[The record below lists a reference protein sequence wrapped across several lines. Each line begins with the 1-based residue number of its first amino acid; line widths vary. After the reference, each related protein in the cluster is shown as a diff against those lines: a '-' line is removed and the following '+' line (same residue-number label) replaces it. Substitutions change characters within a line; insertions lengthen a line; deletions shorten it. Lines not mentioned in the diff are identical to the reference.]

1 MTIGADQRGL
11 FVDLPLA
18 SREKVIFLTFLH
30 DASRGLPAA
39 VSGDVGQD
47 WRASRAGDAVTG
59 LPVPGTKVGPIAR
72 GKVLEEELI
81 LEGDLLRHAAVD
93 FLERGLLA
101 GEDADSKRAESLAVI
116 RIGRQQVAQGP
127 PPGIVLPRVARRF
140 TRPVNDLAE
149 RSRLDRM
156 NVAGDK
162 AGAVDAGVILNP
174 VLPHLGHP
182 LGVPNGAGRAK
193 RLIAVSV
200 NGLVLR
206 RSAIGNRIDDSFGEE
221 LSTL

>member
-1 MTIGADQRGL
+1 
-11 FVDLPLA
+11 
-18 SREKVIFLTFLH
+18 
-30 DASRGLPAA
+30 
-39 VSGDVGQD
+39 
-47 WRASRAGDAVTG
+47 
-59 LPVPGTKVGPIAR
+59 
-72 GKVLEEELI
+72 
-81 LEGDLLRHAAVD
+81 
-93 FLERGLLA
+93 
-101 GEDADSKRAESLAVI
+101 
-116 RIGRQQVAQGP
+116 
-127 PPGIVLPRVARRF
+127 
-140 TRPVNDLAE
+140 
-149 RSRLDRM
+149 M